1 MRALNDTSLDIVA
14 ELGKTSLDVSDVL
27 NLQIDDIIP
36 LDVSIDSNVTLK
48 IGNKVWFDGK
58 LGSFNQNKAVK
69 IENVFRSE
77 GQ

>member
-1 MRALNDTSLDIVA
+1 M
-14 ELGKTSLDVSDVL
+14 SDVL

-36 LDVSIDSNVTLK
+36 LDVSIDSNVMLK
-48 IGNKVWFDGK
+48 IGERVWFDGK
-58 LGSFNQNKAVK
+58 LGSLNQNKAVR

>member
-1 MRALNDTSLDIVA
+1 M
-14 ELGKTSLDVSDVL
+14 L